1 MDLDSAGAGIIIM
14 GPIHMIKRKKTDYSL
29 YLVADTEFT
38 GGRDLVPMVLEAVL
52 GGVSIVQLRAKNLG
66 TREFHDLAL
75 RLSDLLRGLRVPLL
89 INDRTDIALACGADG
104 AHLGQDDLP
113 ADAARRLLG
122 KSKIIGVSVNTIEEA
137 EEAERLGADY
147 VGLGPIYATNTKD
160 TDLPVLGPEGISRMS
175 RRIGIPIIA
184 IAGINAA
191 NAADVMKAGAAGIA
205 VVSAVLGAPDIRK
218 AAAGLKKSIHL

>member
-1 MDLDSAGAGIIIM
+1 MF
-14 GPIHMIKRKKTDYSL
+14 KRGKIDYSL
-29 YLVADTEFT
+29 YLVADTEFA
-38 GGRDLVPMVLEAVL
+38 GGRDLVPMVLEAVC
-52 GGVSIVQLRAKNLG
+52 GGVTIVQLRAKNCG
-66 TREFHDLAL
+66 TREFLRLAL

-113 ADAARRLLG
+113 ADAARRILG

-147 VGLGPIYATNTKD
+147 VGLGPIYATGTKA
-160 TDLPVLGPEGISRMS
+160 TDLPVLGPEGIRGMV
-175 RRIGIPIIA
+175 RKIGVPIVA
-184 IAGINAA
+184 IGGLNAA
-191 NAADVMKAGAAGIA
+191 NAGGVMEAGAAGIA

-218 AAAGLKKSIHL
+218 AAETLKNSMRNPE

>member
-1 MDLDSAGAGIIIM
+1 
-14 GPIHMIKRKKTDYSL
+14 MIKRKKTDYSL

-66 TREFHDLAL
+66 TREFLHLAL
-75 RLSDLLRGLRVPLL
+75 RLSGLLHGLRVPLL
-89 INDRTDIALACGADG
+89 INDRTDIALASGADG

-137 EEAERLGADY
+137 REAERLGADY
-147 VGLGPIYATNTKD
+147 VGLGPVYATNTKD
-160 TDLPVLGPEGISRMS
+160 TDLPVLGPEGIGRMS

-218 AAAGLKKSIHL
+218 AAADLKESIHL